1 VYSLEVE
8 GVLARHPAIAEVAV
22 VGVPDPV
29 MGERVCVVAVPRTD
43 QSLALGT
50 LREWASTQLADY
62 KLPAELVILSA
73 LPRNASGKVIKKQ
86 LAAQLA
92 EQLAGTRSPSAPAR
106 T

>member
-1 VYSLEVE
+1 MS
-8 GVLARHPAIAEVAV
+8 
-22 VGVPDPV
+22 
-29 MGERVCVVAVPRTD
+29 
-43 QSLALGT
+43 AL
-50 LREWASTQLADY
+50 D
-62 KLPAELVILSA
+62 ELVILSA

>member
-1 VYSLEVE
+1 MSA
-8 GVLARHPAIAEVAV
+8 LAE
-22 VGVPDPV
+22 
-29 MGERVCVVAVPRTD
+29 
-43 QSLALGT
+43 
-50 LREWASTQLADY
+50 ASTVGGLLLRSARRWAGAQLLDY

-92 EQLAGTRSPSAPAR
+92 EQLGTRSPSAPAR

>member
-1 VYSLEVE
+1 VFRI
-8 GVLARHPAIAEVAV
+8 GRPKGA
-22 VGVPDPV
+22 
-29 MGERVCVVAVPRTD
+29 
-43 QSLALGT
+43 
-50 LREWASTQLADY
+50 TQLADY

-73 LPRNASGKVIKKQ
+73 LPRNASGKVSKKQ